1 MPMLA
6 PNRLRC
12 CIGWRP
18 LTVAC
23 LSLTLLGL
31 GFLRASEAQEVS
43 RKVIAKTAPT
53 YPDLAKRMHVT
64 GKVKLEVVI
73 TAGGS
78 VKSAILIGGSPI
90 FEKSAVDAVK
100 QWKFEPAQTET
111 KAAIV
116 LEFEDR

>member
-1 MPMLA
+1 VLFPA
-6 PNRLRC
+6 AS
-12 CIGWRP
+12 
-18 LTVAC
+18 LTAAG
-23 LSLTLLGL
+23 LSLSRFGF

-43 RKVIAKTAPT
+43 RKVIAETAPSD
-53 YPDLAKRMHVT
+53 PDPPRRMHGT
-64 GKVKLEVVI
+64 GKVKVEVVI

-78 VKSAILIGGSPI
+78 GKSAIRIGGNPV

-100 QWKFEPAQTET
+100 QGRFEPAQTET